1 MIYSNIQDNQA
12 RLFNEIVQFNAA
24 ANQKGGGSGLGLYV
38 SQSLVKLNGGI
49 IGVSSA
55 GLGHGSQFYV
65 EFPLFEAVY
74 SDSPVGVGPRHLS
87 KEFCLID
94 FRFSSTDDFE
104 PASERKDSR
113 LLIVDDSTLSR
124 KMVAQLLRPHFSD
137 VVEASDGM
145 DALKK
150 YSSAFDLGSPFHV
163 VLMDWEMPK
172 VDDDY

>member
-1 MIYSNIQDNQA
+1 M
-12 RLFNEIVQFNAA
+12 
-24 ANQKGGGSGLGLYV
+24 
-38 SQSLVKLNGGI
+38 KLNGGI
-49 IGVSSA
+49 IGVSSE
-55 GLGHGSQFYV
+55 GLGRGSLFFV

-74 SDSPVGVGPRHLS
+74 SDSPIGVGPRQLS
-87 KEFCLID
+87 KDFCLID
-94 FRFSSTDDFE
+94 FRFSSSDDFE

-137 VVEASDGM
+137 VVEACDGV

-150 YSSAFDLGSPFHV
+150 FSVASELGSPFHV

-172 VDDDY
+172 VIKNK